1 MNAGRGWASCS
12 QGVKR
17 LHPPRQRPAC
27 SIRDGKQPVGVEE
40 CGGGAN
46 RKEMR
51 ENKGERPTPAS
62 CPLPVCLGEKGRGW
76 HRGGARPLRW
86 WSPPGCL
93 WVTRFEMSFG
103 ASLGSDLACHCS
115 FSFTQRVSE
124 REPRL
129 LRAQGAAA
137 QRDRPPTDGGPPIRV
152 PWPGLHQ
159 EGLRLL
165 ARLRGCSGP
174 TPRPAG
180 DGSSLALLLAH
191 VLGLGGHRGDCL
203 PQAPVLPEK
212 LVEGD
217 RKS

>member
-1 MNAGRGWASCS
+1 M
-12 QGVKR
+12 
-17 LHPPRQRPAC
+17 
-27 SIRDGKQPVGVEE
+27 
-40 CGGGAN
+40 
-46 RKEMR
+46 RK
-51 ENKGERPTPAS
+51 NKGERPTPAS
-62 CPLPVCLGEKGRGW
+62 CPLPDAPSRSALGRRGVAGIA
-76 HRGGARPLRW
+76 GGPGLSRW

-165 ARLRGCSGP
+165 ARLGGCSGP